1 MVVQTL
7 KWKIFFMSIK
17 VMVYKMKFVSKI
29 IAFLFLIFLVV
40 IIFWQNSF
48 SSSNITLNEEELI
61 EAKYYS
67 ILQDKTVQC
76 QLCFRKCIIPEGE
89 RGFCLTRENIEGKLY
104 SLVYGKPVAV
114 HIDPIEKEP
123 MYHFYPGTDSL
134 CLGTAGCNFRCLNCI
149 NWQFA
154 LKSPEEVETIS
165 LSPAEVVQM
174 AIEHNIPTICFTYN
188 DPIVLYE
195 YVYDTAK
202 LAKEKGLKVSFHSN
216 GSLNPEPLV
225 ALLNYVDAVAI
236 DLKAFNPEIYRKLTS
251 AEISPILETLKRIK
265 KEKVWL
271 EIIYLIIPTI
281 NDDLEDIKKMCLWIK
296 EELGEDIPLHFSRF
310 FPACKLTRLPPTSLK
325 TLEDACKIAQEIGLH
340 YVYIDNVPGNQNG
353 NTFCPN
359 CGNLLIHRVQ
369 FLIFENNIEQGKCKF
384 CGHNIPGYWKE

>member
-1 MVVQTL
+1 MN
-7 KWKIFFMSIK
+7 IK
-17 VMVYKMKFVSKI
+17 VTVYKMKFVLKI
-29 IAFLFLIFLVV
+29 VASIFLIFLVV
-40 IIFWQNSF
+40 MVICQNCF
-48 SSSNITLNEEELI
+48 SSSNIILEGEELS
-61 EAKYYS
+61 EARYYS
-67 ILQDKTVQC
+67 SLQDKTVQC
-76 QLCFRKCIIPEGE
+76 QLCFRKCIIAEGE

-104 SLVYGKPVAV
+104 SLVYSKPVAV

-154 LKSPEEVETIS
+154 FKAPEKVETIS

-174 AIEHNIPTICFTYN
+174 AIQHEIPTICFTYN

-216 GSLNPEPLV
+216 GSLNRDPLV
-225 ALLNYVDAVAI
+225 ALLNYIDAIAI
-236 DLKAFNPEIYRKLTS
+236 DLKAFDPKIYRHLTGG
-251 AEISPILETLKRIK
+251 ELSPVLETLKIIK
-265 KEKVWL
+265 EEKVWL
-271 EIIYLIIPTI
+271 EIVYLIIPTI
-281 NDDLEDIKKMCLWIK
+281 NDNFEDIKKMCLWVK
-296 EELGEDIPLHFSRF
+296 KELGEYTPVHFSRF
-310 FPACKLTRLPPTSLK
+310 FPACRLTRLPPTPLK

-353 NTFCPN
+353 NTFCHN
-359 CGNLLIHRVQ
+359 CGSLLIHRVQ

-384 CGHNIPGYWKE
+384 CGYNIPGYWVQ

>member
-1 MVVQTL
+1 MN
-7 KWKIFFMSIK
+7 IK
-17 VMVYKMKFVSKI
+17 VTVYKMKFVLKI
-29 IAFLFLIFLVV
+29 VVSIFLIFLGVMV
-40 IIFWQNSF
+40 ICQNSF
-48 SSSNITLNEEELI
+48 SSSNAIFEGEELS
-61 EAKYYS
+61 EARYYS
-67 ILQDKTVQC
+67 SLQDKTVQC

-104 SLVYGKPVAV
+104 SLVYSKPAAV

-154 LKSPEEVETIS
+154 FKAPEEVETIS

-174 AIEHNIPTICFTYN
+174 AIQHEIPTICFTYN

-216 GSLNPEPLV
+216 GSLNRDPLIT
-225 ALLNYVDAVAI
+225 LLNYIDAIAI
-236 DLKAFNPEIYRKLTS
+236 DLKAFNPIIYRHLTGG
-251 AEISPILETLKRIK
+251 ELSPVLETLKIIK
-265 KEKVWL
+265 EEKVWL
-271 EIIYLIIPTI
+271 EIVYLIIPTI
-281 NDDLEDIKKMCLWIK
+281 NDNFEDIKKMCLWVK
-296 EELGEDIPLHFSRF
+296 RELGEDTPVHFSRF
-310 FPACKLTRLPPTSLK
+310 FPACKLTRLPPTPLK
-325 TLEDACKIAQEIGLH
+325 TLEEACKIAQEIGLH

-353 NTFCPN
+353 NTFCHN
-359 CGNLLIHRVQ
+359 CGSLLIHRVQ

-384 CGHNIPGYWKE
+384 CGYNIPGYWVQ

>member
-1 MVVQTL
+1 MEN
-7 KWKIFFMSIK
+7 IFMSIK
-17 VMVYKMKFVSKI
+17 VVDYKLKFVLKI
-29 IAFLFLIFLVV
+29 IAFLFIIFLVV
-40 IIFWQNSF
+40 LIFWQNSF
-48 SSSNITLNEEELI
+48 SSSNITLNEEGLI

-67 ILQDKTVQC
+67 TLQDKTVQC
-76 QLCFRKCIIPEGE
+76 QLCFRKCILMEGE

-104 SLVYGKPVAV
+104 SLVYGNPVAV

-154 LKSPEEVETIS
+154 IQSPEEVETIS

-174 AIEHNIPTICFTYN
+174 AIQHEIPTICFTYN

-216 GSLNPEPLV
+216 GSINHDPLV
-225 ALLNYVDAVAI
+225 ALLKYVDAVAI
-236 DLKAFNPEIYRKLTS
+236 DIKAFNPEIYRQLTGG
-251 AEISPILETLKRIK
+251 ELSPVLETLKIIK
-265 KEKVWL
+265 EEKVWL
-271 EIIYLIIPTI
+271 EVIYLIIPTI
-281 NDDLEDIKKMCLWIK
+281 NDDLEDIKEMCLWIK
-296 EELGEDIPLHFSRF
+296 EELGEDTPLHFSRF

-325 TLEDACKIAQEIGLH
+325 SLENACKIAQEIGLH

-359 CGNLLIHRVQ
+359 CGKLLIHRVQ
-369 FLIFENNIEQGKCKF
+369 FLIFENNIEHGKCKF
-384 CGHNIPGYWKE
+384 CGYDIPGYWKE

>member
-1 MVVQTL
+1 MN
-7 KWKIFFMSIK
+7 I
-17 VMVYKMKFVSKI
+17 KI
-29 IAFLFLIFLVV
+29 IDYKLKFALKSIAFFLLIFSAV
-40 IIFWQNSF
+40 IIFWQNSL
-48 SSSNITLNEEELI
+48 SSSDTTLNEEELI
-61 EAKYYS
+61 KAKYYS
-67 ILQDKTVQC
+67 TLQDKTVQC

-104 SLVYGKPVAV
+104 SLVYNKPVAV

-154 LKSPEEVETIS
+154 LKSPEEVDAIS

-174 AIEHNIPTICFTYN
+174 AIQHEIPTICFTYN

-202 LAKEKGLKVSFHSN
+202 LAKEKGIKVSFHSN
-216 GSLNPEPLV
+216 GSLNPDPLV
-225 ALLNYVDAVAI
+225 ALLKYVDAVAI
-236 DLKAFNPEIYRKLTS
+236 DLKAFNPEIYRKITS
-251 AEISPILETLKRIK
+251 AEISPVLETLKIIK
-265 KEKVWL
+265 ENKVWL

-296 EELGEDIPLHFSRF
+296 EELGEDTPLHFSRF

-359 CGNLLIHRVQ
+359 CGKLLIYRVQ
-369 FLIFENNIEQGKCKF
+369 FLIFENNIEHGKCKF
-384 CGHNIPGYWKE
+384 CGYDIPGYWEQ